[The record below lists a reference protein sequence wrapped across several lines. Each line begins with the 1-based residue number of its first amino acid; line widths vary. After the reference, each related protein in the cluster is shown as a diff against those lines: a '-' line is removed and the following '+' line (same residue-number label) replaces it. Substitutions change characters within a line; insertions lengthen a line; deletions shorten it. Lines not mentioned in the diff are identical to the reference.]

1 MPITFTH
8 KNHLNN
14 HHYQDTMKLIIK
26 HKSRCLS
33 TPPREVTRSILSKN
47 KLLIVTSLTLV
58 VTLIAVQLP
67 SSEAAWF
74 FNSGLS
80 SLGRAAGP
88 AQAAAGQQQVTSSIA
103 SSDISNSDS
112 KESTIAQQQQ
122 LQDQQLQQ
130 QQQSESNIGIDG
142 IKEPQ
147 NNQLASSSSVS
158 SNGFSI
164 GGIRPS
170 MIATLLN
177 TVGDTGFRYFNIEDQ
192 CRNRAACDLGFML
205 YKKLSFAHNWL
216 IRTSVRSLTDMNNM
230 YTQSWMEGMMGRN
243 CTTVYMS
250 CRQSPLDGLMNIV
263 QLNLQ

>member
-1 MPITFTH
+1 MR
-8 KNHLNN
+8 
-14 HHYQDTMKLIIK
+14 LIVK
-26 HKSRCLS
+26 HKSRCSS
-33 TPPREVTRSILSKN
+33 TPPTLDRHSKSHN
-47 KLLIVTSLTLV
+47 RVLIISSLTLIVT
-58 VTLIAVQLP
+58 LIVVQLP
-67 SSEAAWF
+67 TSEAVWF

-88 AQAAAGQQQVTSSIA
+88 TQAVASKQQVLSDSGSEVPNGDSKDATIVQQQI
-103 SSDISNSDS
+103 
-112 KESTIAQQQQ
+112 
-122 LQDQQLQQ
+122 LQDQQQQ
-130 QQQSESNIGIDG
+130 ISESNTGIEG

-170 MIATLLN
+170 MIASLLN